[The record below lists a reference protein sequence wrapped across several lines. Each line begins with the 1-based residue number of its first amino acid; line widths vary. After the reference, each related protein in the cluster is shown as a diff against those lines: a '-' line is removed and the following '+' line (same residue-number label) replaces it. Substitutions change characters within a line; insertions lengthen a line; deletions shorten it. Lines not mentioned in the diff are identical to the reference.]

1 MKHPTKL
8 TTILIIFFI
17 VSQVLGLYIVS
28 QNIDFKKSV
37 EMGETKFVDLPS
49 GLERPEVNESYSWIY
64 IAIGI
69 LLGTVLLLVL
79 IKFKLLSL
87 WKFWFF
93 LAVFFCLY
101 VALATFV
108 GNIIAG
114 LISLLLAYFKIVKP
128 NTYIHNL
135 TELFIYAGLAV
146 IFVPILN
153 RTSVIIL
160 LLLISVYDMYAVWK
174 SKHMIKLAKF
184 QTDSKVF
191 AGFFIPYSEG
201 KIVNVK
207 HVKVSKKVKSAKGKR
222 KKSLNKQKINKTRS
236 SDVQSAILGGGDIA
250 FPLLFA
256 GVMMKYVVVETYLIS
271 FLKILII
278 PLCATI
284 ALGGLFYYTKK
295 NRFYP
300 AMPFITV
307 GCFIGYGL
315 FLLL

>member
-17 VSQVLGLYIVS
+17 VSQVLGLYIIS
-28 QNIDFKKSV
+28 QNIDFKKSD
-37 EMGETKFVDLPS
+37 ETGKPEFKQLPA
-49 GLERPEVNESYSWIY
+49 GMERPEVEENYSWVY
-64 IAIGI
+64 ILLGVLIGTGI
-69 LLGTVLLLVL
+69 LLLL
-79 IKFKLLSL
+79 IRFKLVSF

-93 LAVFFCLY
+93 LAIFMCLT
-101 VALATFV
+101 VAFATFT
-108 GNIIAG
+108 NG
-114 LISLLLAYFKIVKP
+114 LIAAVLAIILTYFKIIKP
-128 NTYIHNL
+128 NTYVHNL

-153 RTSVIIL
+153 TISVIIL
-160 LLLISVYDMYAVWK
+160 LILISLYDMYAVWK

-184 QTDSKVF
+184 QTQSKVF
-191 AGFFIPYSEG
+191 AGFSIPYNT
-201 KIVNVK
+201 K
-207 HVKVSKKVKSAKGKR
+207 KGKLVKILHKKLKTTKKIE
-222 KKSLNKQKINKTRS
+222 KKSVGGSNIS
-236 SDVQSAILGGGDIA
+236 HAILGGGDIA

-256 GVMMKYVVVETYLIS
+256 GAILKSTIITNFWPA

-278 PLCATI
+278 PICAAI
-284 ALGGLFYYTKK
+284 GLSLLFYKTKK

-300 AMPFITV
+300 AMPFISI